1 MYYRTNDC
9 SDSSKLHSIDYHIEV
24 FHLCKLSDFNFLE
37 LKPMNIVKII
47 FSVKVAC
54 FLIISAIE
62 SGYNIYQSIKFD
74 DCVLEV
80 SLVMDAKNLRNPSAK
95 AIHYCEGG
103 NLVGLDD

>member
-1 MYYRTNDC
+1 MYYRTIDF
-9 SDSSKLHSIDYHIEV
+9 SDSRKLHSIDYNIEV
-24 FHLCKLSDFNFLE
+24 FPVCKVSDLNFFE
-37 LKPMNIVKII
+37 LKPMNVVKIV
-47 FSVKVAC
+47 FSVKVVC
-54 FLIISAIE
+54 FLIISAVE